1 MGYDVIEIHQ
11 PQADASKTIVA
22 NKPVAPPKVAPQQP
36 PTESIPAPKR
46 KPAWTKRDGWAKPPQ
61 PKPPLK
67 EYNVVT
73 KQDDANDAELIKHLR
88 KAGPV
93 KRGPNPGS
101 RKALMNYAMVD
112 LDSSAEQE
120 VQDEAESKSL
130 GLDTQW
136 ERYTGADCA
145 YPEADDAPRT
155 GLVDVSVFSDWPK

>member
-46 KPAWTKRDGWAKPPQ
+46 KPACTKRDGWAKPPQ

-73 KQDDANDAELIKHLR
+73 KQDDAKDVAELIKQLR

-101 RKALMNYAMVD
+101 RKALRDYYTMVD
-112 LDSSAEQE
+112 LDAAGRSRTERE
-120 VQDEAESKSL
+120 VQDAAESKSL

-136 ERYTGADCA
+136 ERYTGADW
-145 YPEADDAPRT
+145 PIPRLTIPRT
-155 GLVDVSVFSDWPK
+155 T